1 MGTAGS
7 DRREGLRSECG
18 WCPAADQAVACAVVC
33 AQRDAAAQDC
43 AGVREV
49 RRCTASS
56 GRCSDCATQSL
67 LGPVRPLSSDTP
79 TRGGQYPTQSR
90 AIAQPAPLRPF
101 RTRTTTTAVL
111 TACSPRAH
119 RMRRYTT
126 VTARA
131 LHGAAMPTS
140 AVPAPLAVRQRGVR
154 ERCASTAA
162 PDRRYCAAQCERTA
176 WHVLSPALAGHRL
189 LFCFPAGRLE
199 AAPRR
204 VRVVRVRRASN
215 RPLDLRRAR
224 APQPPPHRQRML
236 RAESA

>member
-7 DRREGLRSECG
+7 DRREGVRSECG

-79 TRGGQYPTQSR
+79 TRDGQHPTQSG

-101 RTRTTTTAVL
+101 RTCTAT

-119 RMRRYTT
+119 RVLTACAGTRPSQRAHCTAQPCPRRPCQRLLRCASAACESA
-126 VTARA
+126 ARA
-131 LHGAAMPTS
+131 PLLRVGAIARPQCERRACFEPRAGRTS
-140 AVPAPLAVRQRGVR
+140 AVVLLSSWAARGGS
-154 ERCASTAA
+154 ASGT
-162 PDRRYCAAQCERTA
+162 CRTC
-176 WHVLSPALAGHRL
+176 S
-189 LFCFPAGRLE
+189 
-199 AAPRR
+199 
-204 VRVVRVRRASN
+204 ASI
-215 RPLDLRRAR
+215 
-224 APQPPPHRQRML
+224 QPPT
-236 RAESA
+236 